1 MYRNFAQKYTIFQK
15 IPIFVPQKTLLTMKT
30 KALLIALLAVV
41 LAACNNTPQPNEN
54 EGTNNTV
61 VENTVSQLLAITPE
75 GIGDLVIG
83 ATIPESIPDY
93 EINPTTIVYEEGIE
107 DIEYQVLKD
116 GEPVLVLFPTYEDE
130 SDVPSDKIR
139 SISVYSD
146 QYVTPDQFHVGTN
159 VQEILKKEGVKT
171 YFDGEDFLVYDN
183 GILYILF
190 SEDYDG
196 ELPEVPFD
204 IPVEVEQPTFKAD
217 AQVREI
223 QIIGSMD

>member
-1 MYRNFAQKYTIFQK
+1 
-15 IPIFVPQKTLLTMKT
+15 MKT
-30 KALLIALLAVV
+30 KALLIALMAVA

-54 EGTNNTV
+54 KVADNTI
-61 VENTVSQLLAITPE
+61 VENTVSQLFAITPE
-75 GIGDLVIG
+75 GIGDLMIG
-83 ATIPESIPDY
+83 ATIPESIPDF
-93 EINPTTIVYEEGIE
+93 EIVPTTVVYEEGIE
-107 DIEYQVLKD
+107 DLEYQIVKD
-116 GEPVLVLFPTYEDE
+116 GEPVIALFPTYEDE

-159 VQEILKKEGVKT
+159 VQDILKKEGVKT

-183 GILYILF
+183 GILYLLF
-190 SEDYDG
+190 PEDYDG

-204 IPVEVEQPTFKAD
+204 IPVEIEQPTFKAD

-223 QIIGSMD
+223 QIIG

>member
-1 MYRNFAQKYTIFQK
+1 
-15 IPIFVPQKTLLTMKT
+15 MKT
-30 KALLIALLAVV
+30 KALLIALMAVA

-54 EGTNNTV
+54 KVADNTI

-93 EINPTTIVYEEGIE
+93 EINPTTVVYEEDIE
-107 DIEYQVLKD
+107 DLEYQVLKD
-116 GEPVLVLFPTYEDE
+116 GELVLALFPTYEDE

-146 QYVTPDQFHVGTN
+146 QYVTPDQFRVGTSI
-159 VQEILKKEGVKT
+159 QDILQKESVKT

-183 GILYILF
+183 GILYLLF
-190 SEDYDG
+190 PEDYDG

-204 IPVEVEQPTFKAD
+204 IPVEIEQPTFKAD

>member
-1 MYRNFAQKYTIFQK
+1 
-15 IPIFVPQKTLLTMKT
+15 MKT
-30 KALLIALLAVV
+30 KALLIALMAVA

-54 EGTNNTV
+54 EGVGNTV
-61 VENTVSQLLAITPE
+61 VENTDSQLIAITPE

-83 ATIPESIPDY
+83 ATIPESIPGF
-93 EINPTTIVYEEGIE
+93 EIVPTTIVYEEGIE
-107 DIEYQVLKD
+107 DLQYQVIKD
-116 GEPVLVLFPTYEDE
+116 GEPVLALFPTYEEE
-130 SDVPSDKIR
+130 SDVPSDNIR
-139 SISVYSD
+139 CIAVYSE

-159 VQEILKKEGVKT
+159 VQDILKKEGVKT

-183 GILYILF
+183 GILYILDP
-190 SEDYDG
+190 ENYDG

-204 IPVEVEQPTFKAD
+204 IPAEVEQPTFKAD

>member
-1 MYRNFAQKYTIFQK
+1 M
-15 IPIFVPQKTLLTMKT
+15 
-30 KALLIALLAVV
+30 AVV

-93 EINPTTIVYEEGIE
+93 EINPTTVVYEEGIE

-116 GEPVLVLFPTYEDE
+116 GEHVLFLFPTYEYE

-159 VQEILKKEGVKT
+159 VQEILKKESVKT

>member
-1 MYRNFAQKYTIFQK
+1 M
-15 IPIFVPQKTLLTMKT
+15 
-30 KALLIALLAVV
+30 AVA

-54 EGTNNTV
+54 KVADNTI

-93 EINPTTIVYEEGIE
+93 EINPTTVVYEEDIE
-107 DIEYQVLKD
+107 DLEYQVLKD
-116 GEPVLVLFPTYEDE
+116 GELVLALFPTYEDE

-139 SISVYSD
+139 SISIYSD
-146 QYVTPDQFHVGTN
+146 QYVTPDQFHVGTSI
-159 VQEILKKEGVKT
+159 QDILQKEGVKT

-183 GILYILF
+183 GILYLLF

>member
-1 MYRNFAQKYTIFQK
+1 
-15 IPIFVPQKTLLTMKT
+15 MKT
-30 KALLIALLAVV
+30 KALLIALMAVA

-54 EGTNNTV
+54 EGVDNTV
-61 VENTVSQLLAITPE
+61 VENTDSQLIAITPE

-83 ATIPESIPDY
+83 ATIPESIPGF
-93 EINPTTIVYEEGIE
+93 EIVPTTIVYEEGIE
-107 DIEYQVLKD
+107 DLQYQVIKD
-116 GEPVLVLFPTYEDE
+116 GEPVLALFPTYEEE
-130 SDVPSDKIR
+130 SDVPSDNIR
-139 SISVYSD
+139 CIAVYSE

-159 VQEILKKEGVKT
+159 VQDILKKEGVKT

-183 GILYILF
+183 GILYILDP
-190 SEDYDG
+190 ENYDG

-204 IPVEVEQPTFKAD
+204 IPAEVEQPTFKAD

>member
-1 MYRNFAQKYTIFQK
+1 
-15 IPIFVPQKTLLTMKT
+15 MKT
-30 KALLIALLAVV
+30 KALLIALMAVA

-54 EGTNNTV
+54 EVADNTV
-61 VENTVSQLLAITPE
+61 IENTNSQLFTIMPE

-83 ATIPESIPDY
+83 ATIPESIPGF
-93 EINPTTIVYEEGIE
+93 EIIPTTIVYEEDIE
-107 DIEYQVLKD
+107 DLEYQVLKD
-116 GEPVLVLFPTYEDE
+116 GEPVLALFPTYEDE

-146 QYVTPDQFHVGTN
+146 QYVTPDQFHVGTSI
-159 VQEILKKEGVKT
+159 QDILKKEGVKT
-171 YFDGEDFLVYDN
+171 YFDEEDFMVYDN
-183 GILYILF
+183 GILYILDP
-190 SEDYDG
+190 EDFDG

-204 IPVEVEQPTFKAD
+204 IPVEVEHPTFKAD

>member
-1 MYRNFAQKYTIFQK
+1 
-15 IPIFVPQKTLLTMKT
+15 MKT
-30 KALLIALLAVV
+30 KALLIALMAVA

-54 EGTNNTV
+54 EGADTTV
-61 VENTVSQLLAITPE
+61 VESIDSQLIAITPE

-83 ATIPESIPDY
+83 ATIPESIPGF
-93 EINPTTIVYEEGIE
+93 EIVPTTIVYEEGIE
-107 DIEYQVLKD
+107 DLQYQVIKD
-116 GEPVLVLFPTYEDE
+116 GEPVLALFPTYEEE
-130 SDVPSDKIR
+130 SDVPSDNIR
-139 SISVYSD
+139 CIAIYSE

-159 VQEILKKEGVKT
+159 VQDILKKEGVKT

-183 GILYILF
+183 GILYILDP
-190 SEDYDG
+190 ENYDG

-204 IPVEVEQPTFKAD
+204 IPAEVEQPTFKAD